1 MLHNALKA
9 QADIA
14 DDIYVISNDALKPIC
29 YLRTERLGHKNPHLH
44 PNETLIALSVSS
56 LTHPLAATCI
66 EAAEGLRGCDAYFS
80 SIITDEDERL
90 YRSLGI
96 NVCCEPRYETKRS
109 DLD

>member
-1 MLHNALKA
+1 MFLSDTLLGARESVHGRRHGRVRFLRSVAPPCD
-9 QADIA
+9 QAWRWWT
-14 DDIYVISNDALKPIC
+14 S
-29 YLRTERLGHKNPHLH
+29 

-56 LTHPLAATCI
+56 LTNPLAATCI